1 MKSSLG
7 LAFEWIEKR
16 LSYPV
21 IMGAAV
27 QYYNTKQIR
36 NDKNILI

>member
-7 LAFEWIEKR
+7 LAFEWLEKR

-21 IMGAAV
+21 IMGA
-27 QYYNTKQIR
+27 KQIR
-36 NDKNILI
+36 NYQNILI